1 MVELGSKLALL
12 KMPIRKWPPTRHQQT
27 KQQQTNKNLH
37 EEENGILLYLHHFKA
52 VVWCVPISYL
62 EIVLSPE
69 LLHIFLD
76 FLEPEPRQSFSQ

>member
-12 KMPIRKWPPTRHQQT
+12 KMPIRKWPPIRYQQNKT
-27 KQQQTNKNLH
+27 TTNKNLL

-62 EIVLSPE
+62 ERVLSPE

-76 FLEPEPRQSFSQ
+76 FLEPEPRPSFSQ